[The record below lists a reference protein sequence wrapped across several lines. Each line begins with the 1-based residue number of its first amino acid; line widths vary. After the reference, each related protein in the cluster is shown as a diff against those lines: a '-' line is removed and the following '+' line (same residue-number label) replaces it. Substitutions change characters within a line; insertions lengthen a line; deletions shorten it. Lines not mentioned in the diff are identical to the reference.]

1 MNTFKI
7 NITPEANKRWGYCV
21 TTNRGKEYLFH
32 FWKSDVS
39 DDVWYFLIPDRTP
52 EAQGK
57 KIIDKLWVTSTD
69 IPTRHIIEFVRSIL
83 TIRYGL
89 IDLDI
94 QLTHEAKRIL
104 KVK

>member
-21 TTNRGKEYLFH
+21 TTNRGREYLFH

-57 KIIDKLWVTSTD
+57 
-69 IPTRHIIEFVRSIL
+69 RYIIEFVRSIL

-94 QLTHEAKRIL
+94 QLTSGAKKLL
-104 KVK
+104 KIQ